1 MKKRC
6 KLKRKT
12 MKVAKSRTRKFKDVK
27 EMESSKNDQKR
38 KNAILKTFGDEK
50 VMENEKLQK
59 II

>member
-1 MKKRC
+1 
-6 KLKRKT
+6 
-12 MKVAKSRTRKFKDVK
+12 MKVAKSRTRNFKDVK